1 MDSPTERV
9 VVNSRPR
16 LRPAF
21 LAPHRRMAHCGH
33 IVLLTVGSFNIT
45 RTIIRERIGGLAGLL
60 LQNSDFRNGVLSG
73 VGGSA
78 ALGIALTV
86 AAAVYAASR
95 PRGTRN
101 SGNNGDS
108 SSGGGAAPVADEAGE
123 GTGERRQHGGEAE
136 GKPAEEGVVGEYLLW
151 LLRNRELQ
159 VGELLRELVQLR
171 GRVGHLSVQSTS
183 WRLRGK
189 AGEERLGRLL
199 ADCYVAEKG
208 LQQEKR
214 RVARLEASN
223 GGLCSELRSARC
235 AKGAAEAFAAREL
248 ALGLAYRN
256 NWRTAETQV
265 WRVPSRCC

>member
-1 MDSPTERV
+1 MDPPSERV

-21 LAPHRRMAHCGH
+21 LASHRRMSHCGH

-45 RTIIRERIGGLAGLL
+45 RTIIRERMGGLAGLL

-86 AAAVYAASR
+86 AAAVYAVSR

-101 SGNNGDS
+101 GGNNGA
-108 SSGGGAAPVADEAGE
+108 SSGGGAATAADEAGE
-123 GTGERRQHGGEAE
+123 GAGERRQHDGEAE
-136 GKPAEEGVVGEYLLW
+136 GNAADEGVVGEYLLW

-199 ADCYVAEKG
+199 ADCYMAEKG

-223 GGLCSELRSARC
+223 GGLCSELRSARSS
-235 AKGAAEAFAAREL
+235 KDAAEAVAAREL

-256 NWRTAETQV
+256 NWRAAETQV
-265 WRVPSRCC
+265 WRLPSRCC